1 VKGDALNAD
10 RTVTLKAEEASNSNE
25 RAPSRG
31 AHPRGNGMLAAA
43 APATSLSSAAM
54 GLLRRFGSGI
64 FWGTVSI
71 GLFAGLWEAA
81 WAVGWANPLLLP
93 PPHIFLRNFA
103 LQGRFFSLATRMGN
117 APASAILLSVTSTIG
132 ITTIRVLIGL
142 FIGFVIS
149 LTVGVMIRYFQIFG
163 NLTLPMIT
171 LLAPISPVAWLPVAI
186 FAFGIGNVA
195 AVFLVFIALFFI
207 MTLATI
213 SEIDQVNVAYLNVAR
228 IMGASRWQILFYV
241 ILPAI
246 LPGLF
251 LVLRLNLFAAWMIVL
266 IGEAIGVGSGL
277 GQVVMLARNTFNSSL
292 TFFTM
297 TLIGIVGYSLD
308 IVLLQVQRRLLY
320 WVPQDAG

>member
-1 VKGDALNAD
+1 
-10 RTVTLKAEEASNSNE
+10 
-25 RAPSRG
+25 
-31 AHPRGNGMLAAA
+31 
-43 APATSLSSAAM
+43 
-54 GLLRRFGSGI
+54 
-64 FWGTVSI
+64 
-71 GLFAGLWEAA
+71 
-81 WAVGWANPLLLP
+81 
-93 PPHIFLRNFA
+93 
-103 LQGRFFSLATRMGN
+103 
-117 APASAILLSVTSTIG
+117 
-132 ITTIRVLIGL
+132 
-142 FIGFVIS
+142 
-149 LTVGVMIRYFQIFG
+149 
-163 NLTLPMIT
+163 
-171 LLAPISPVAWLPVAI
+171 
-186 FAFGIGNVA
+186 
-195 AVFLVFIALFFI
+195 

-213 SEIDQVNVAYLNVAR
+213 SEIDQVNLAYLNVAR

>member
-1 VKGDALNAD
+1 
-10 RTVTLKAEEASNSNE
+10 
-25 RAPSRG
+25 
-31 AHPRGNGMLAAA
+31 
-43 APATSLSSAAM
+43 
-54 GLLRRFGSGI
+54 
-64 FWGTVSI
+64 
-71 GLFAGLWEAA
+71 
-81 WAVGWANPLLLP
+81 
-93 PPHIFLRNFA
+93 
-103 LQGRFFSLATRMGN
+103 
-117 APASAILLSVTSTIG
+117 
-132 ITTIRVLIGL
+132 
-142 FIGFVIS
+142 
-149 LTVGVMIRYFQIFG
+149 MIRYFQIFG

-213 SEIDQVNVAYLNVAR
+213 SEIDQVNLAYLNVAR